1 VDERST
7 APAEQEPA
15 WPAPRI
21 SDRRRRR
28 RNGRDPGG
36 SARQATDVLVRVL
49 AERHPDLGA
58 HVDEVAG
65 LVERVARRMG
75 LPADEMEELVRAAAL
90 HDVGKSAVPDAIL
103 HKAGPLDEA
112 EWEVMRRHT
121 EIGERII
128 AAAPALAPVAKFVRW
143 SHERW
148 DGAGYPDRLAGEAIP
163 LGARIIAVCD
173 AFDAMT
179 APRPY
184 RPAWSLERAVAELRR
199 CSGTQFDPL
208 AVEAVCAELGA
219 AGPQPQWARGGA
231 AAAG

>member
-1 VDERST
+1 MDERST

-15 WPAPRI
+15 WPALRI

-28 RNGRDPGG
+28 RADASNG
-36 SARQATDVLVRVL
+36 SAREATDVLVRVM
-49 AERHPDLGA
+49 AERHADLGA

-75 LPADEMEELVRAAAL
+75 LPADEMEEVVRAAAL

-103 HKAGPLDEA
+103 HKPGPLDDA
-112 EWEVMRRHT
+112 EWAVMRRHT
-121 EIGERII
+121 EIGERIL
-128 AAAPALAPVAKFVRW
+128 AAAPALRPVAKFVRW

-148 DGAGYPDRLAGEAIP
+148 DGTGYPDRLAGEEIP

-184 RPAWSLERAVAELRR
+184 RPAWSLERAIAELRR
-199 CSGTQFDPL
+199 CAGTQFDPG
-208 AVEAVCAELGA
+208 AVDAVCAELGA